1 MERMVLTS
9 DHCRHPV
16 SPIPPDPDE
25 NGNFSSDRSSDDIP
39 SSDLACHA
47 CGIVCESK
55 EQLQVHHKSHFVV
68 ECDACLKFIGNTLDF
83 EG

>member
-25 NGNFSSDRSSDDIP
+25 NGNFSDRSSDDIP

-55 EQLQVHHKSHFVV
+55 EQLQVHHKVILLLNV
-68 ECDACLKFIGNTLDF
+68 MPVQCLSQSEMNY
-83 EG
+83 

>member
-1 MERMVLTS
+1 MVLTS

-25 NGNFSSDRSSDDIP
+25 NGNFSDRSSDDIP